1 MFYLSSSNPV
11 KQNNHCLA
19 KIANRRYFP
28 AMSAAFTRRTL
39 LATAAASLAA
49 PGHAAPLRPLR
60 FVPAGAVAR
69 PDPALA
75 NPVARAQTNM
85 IWDMLYG
92 QTAAGLATPQMVAG
106 HDVSQDELTWRFRLR
121 SGLRFHDG
129 SKVRAADC
137 VASIQRWAKRRA
149 FGERLLR
156 QTEQIRALD
165 DNTFEIRLTK
175 PFPLMLTALGGD
187 ICVVLPERLA
197 LGDPQAP
204 PDEIIGS
211 GPFRYAPGAD
221 GQPGF
226 DRFPAYRP
234 AQGPAEFTSGGKQA
248 NVDRVDW
255 LALTD
260 PAGIAAA
267 LQRGDIDWWHDPLVE
282 LLPSLRAAPGVRV
295 SVGDPTGVMPI
306 LCFNHTQAPFNNP
319 RLRRAI
325 LLAVD
330 QDEFLQAAM
339 GSEPEMTRA
348 GIGVFTPGQPFAN
361 DAGLDVLTSPRDIDL
376 VRKLVVQSGYRG
388 EPVVLLSPSDIPR
401 IQALTQ
407 VANDMFERI
416 GLKVDYIS
424 LEWQA
429 LIQRRT
435 SKAPA
440 SAGGWGAF
448 CTSYSGLATAS
459 PATHLPLRATGE
471 QAVTGWPTSRRLE
484 SLREDWF
491 DATDL
496 VSQQTICRAI
506 QRVVWEDVPY
516 IPLGQWF
523 TPTAT
528 RADLAGIVRAPFPVF
543 WGVERSK

>member
-1 MFYLSSSNPV
+1 
-11 KQNNHCLA
+11 
-19 KIANRRYFP
+19 
-28 AMSAAFTRRTL
+28 MSAEITRRTL
-39 LATAAASLAA
+39 LATAAASLARPA
-49 PGHAAPLRPLR
+49 AAAPMRPLR
-60 FVPAGAVAR
+60 FVPAGPVVR
-69 PDPALA
+69 PDPAIA
-75 NPVARAQTNM
+75 APVGRAQTNM

-92 QTAAGLATPQMVAG
+92 QTATGIATPQMVAG
-106 HDVSQDELTWRFRLR
+106 HDLSADELTWRFRLR
-121 SGLRFHDG
+121 DELQFHDG
-129 SKVRAADC
+129 TKVRAADC

-149 FGERLLR
+149 FGERLLK

-165 DNTFEIRLTK
+165 DNTFEIRLAK

-197 LGDPQAP
+197 LGDPQIP
-204 PDEIIGS
+204 PAEIIGS
-211 GPFRYAPGAD
+211 GPFRYAPGPD
-221 GQPGF
+221 GQVGF
-226 DRFPAYRP
+226 DRFAAYRAAP
-234 AQGPAEFTSGGKQA
+234 GPAEFTSGGKRA
-248 NVDRVDW
+248 NFDRVDW
-255 LALTD
+255 IALTD
-260 PAGIAAA
+260 PAGVAAA

-282 LLPSLRAAPGVRV
+282 LLPALRAAPGVRV
-295 SVGDPTGVMPI
+295 SVADPTGVMPM
-306 LCFNHTQAPFNNP
+306 LCFNHSQPPFNNP

-361 DAGLDVLTSPRDIDL
+361 DAGLDVLTSSRDIDL
-376 VRKLVVQSGYRG
+376 VRKLVAQSGYRG

-416 GLKVDYIS
+416 GIKVDYVS

-435 SKAPA
+435 SKVPT
-440 SAGGWGAF
+440 SAGGWSAF

-459 PATHLPLRATGE
+459 PASHLLLRAAGD
-471 QAVTGWPTSRRLE
+471 QATTGWPVSRRIE

-496 VSQQTICRAI
+496 ASQQTICRAI

-543 WGVERSK
+543 WGVNRGK